1 MANMTPR
8 TKRNRRDR
16 VLATHGRV
24 CWICHEPIG
33 DDLTLDHVLPKSEG
47 GSNAEA
53 NLRPAHRKCNYDR
66 HH

>member
-8 TKRNRRDR
+8 TKRNRRER

-24 CWICHEPIG
+24 CWICGKPIG
-33 DDLTLDHVLPKSEG
+33 DDLTLDHVKAKSEG
-47 GSNAEA
+47 GSNGEE
-53 NLRPAHRKCNYDR
+53 NLRPAHWKCNFDR